1 MAKKTTVLAYVRE
14 SSASETE
21 QAQIKAIQKYCD
33 AHNMKPE
40 FYFDSSLEFE
50 MEHDAFR
57 KVQSAISKD
66 NKSIVICFSLDRLST
81 SLSGCL
87 GIIQTW
93 LGLGVRIISTSEEL
107 ELGEEN
113 VELIY
118 PFLSSIIKMDTQ
130 LLRDKRAVGIA
141 KAKAE
146 GKYKGRKEG
155 TTKAKYMKA
164 WDLYERGLT
173 MEQVGESMGVSHRTA
188 TRYIDRTRAEWVM
201 EDFMTAVWLV
211 SKEKGI
217 KAEAVTRKDDQK
229 NPKYPSLG
237 YAWKDET
244 NDEVKVNEVPK
255 ELVKLIVQ
263 KFTADSPEARLV
275 TRARLLDLVR
285 GLDSTDWVLLKAL
298 EPPTITQAS
307 DDEPQLEWHS
317 RKTRFIG
324 EFEMPKDFSW
334 AKEDFFQAEGIAL
347 VRELLIKD
355 LHLWRQGKET
365 DDYIL
370 ERFGKDVSTAL
381 LKSDEFKLAKL
392 LTGESILKNHG
403 SFIKSL
409 LSGIK

>member
-1 MAKKTTVLAYVRE
+1 
-14 SSASETE
+14 
-21 QAQIKAIQKYCD
+21 
-33 AHNMKPE
+33 
-40 FYFDSSLEFE
+40 
-50 MEHDAFR
+50 
-57 KVQSAISKD
+57 
-66 NKSIVICFSLDRLST
+66 
-81 SLSGCL
+81 LSGCL

-93 LGLGVRIISTSEEL
+93 LGFGVRIISTSEEL

-155 TTKAKYMKA
+155 STKAKYMKA

-201 EDFMTAVWLV
+201 EDFMSAVWLV

-244 NDEVKVNEVPK
+244 SDEVKVNE
-255 ELVKLIVQ
+255 
-263 KFTADSPEARLV
+263 
-275 TRARLLDLVR
+275 
-285 GLDSTDWVLLKAL
+285 
-298 EPPTITQAS
+298 
-307 DDEPQLEWHS
+307 
-317 RKTRFIG
+317 
-324 EFEMPKDFSW
+324 
-334 AKEDFFQAEGIAL
+334 
-347 VRELLIKD
+347 
-355 LHLWRQGKET
+355 
-365 DDYIL
+365 
-370 ERFGKDVSTAL
+370 
-381 LKSDEFKLAKL
+381 
-392 LTGESILKNHG
+392 
-403 SFIKSL
+403 
-409 LSGIK
+409 